1 MLWIGQCNNTITYER
16 WENVLLA
23 VTGTSSSQVASMLKE
38 KLVFLRKHDQ
48 ALFAK
53 DFRDH
58 LTKSLKAKT
67 QSIAATAEVRKSSNR
82 RRVIREG
89 LSFYQGRPNGRQKF
103 KSNYNGKYILF
114 QKKGTLSQHQANLPS
129 SYNNMKELTHVHA
142 ILKKLFSKQKN

>member
-1 MLWIGQCNNTITYER
+1 MLWIRQCNNTITYER
-16 WENVLLA
+16 WGNVLLT
-23 VTGTSSSQVASMLKE
+23 VTGTSSSEVASMLKE
-38 KLVFLRKHDQ
+38 KVVFLRKHDQ

-67 QSIAATAEVRKSSNR
+67 QSIAATAEVRKSTNR

-103 KSNYNGKYILF
+103 ESNYNGKYILF
-114 QKKGTLSQHQANLPS
+114 QKKGALSQHQPNLTS
-129 SYNNMKELTHVHA
+129 SYDKHEGINSCSCNF
-142 ILKKLFSKQKN
+142 KKIIF